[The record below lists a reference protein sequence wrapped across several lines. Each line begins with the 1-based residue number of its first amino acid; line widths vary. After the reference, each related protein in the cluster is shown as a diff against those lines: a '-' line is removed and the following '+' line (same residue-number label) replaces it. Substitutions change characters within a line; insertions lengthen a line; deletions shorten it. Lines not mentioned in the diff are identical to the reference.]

1 LKNTKADIEEPVLID
16 EGVEIKGQ
24 IQISLHLCRKLNLP
38 IYPEELRAQIDLF
51 VGDFPHYNIAALN
64 NYLTF
69 RTFMLGHVVTL
80 ADYVVWAAINENI
93 NNKLFRLARWSE
105 TIKAD
110 PFVKRYISQNT
121 QKQVKP
127 DEKVAKV
134 SPIQVCT
141 RFAPEPSGYLHVGH
155 AKAALASEGFAR
167 ANKGKFI
174 LRFDDTNPKNESEEF
189 EKIIAEDVAL
199 LDLHPDAVEHTS
211 DYIPRIID
219 VLVDCLKRGLA
230 YIDDTPQEQMSKE
243 RLELIPSKHR
253 DDTVEQNLKA
263 WEEMLQRTEYGLKC
277 VVRAKIDYKNENG
290 CLRDPVIARHIE
302 NGYHPKTGTKYPVF
316 PVYDFACPIVD
327 SDAGVTHAMRSWE
340 YTDRDHLYRW
350 FVEKIGLRNVKI
362 VSFSRLAFTQT
373 VLGKRHLR
381 RLVACGKACG
391 WDDPRFPTV
400 RGMRRRGLLPQT
412 IRMFCEMQGAS
423 RNQNLHGWDKIWSM
437 NRSVIEPIIPRVL
450 SVGIDTH
457 VPMTVADVSSGV
469 ITYDVSQKK
478 KDLGVK
484 NVPIGPNIW
493 IEQEDSQM
501 LQEGV
506 KVTLFHWC
514 NVIVDKIVK
523 EDGVV
528 KSVEAHYIPDQDYKT
543 TKKIN
548 WIVPDGAVKIT
559 MREWNFLLKKDALEE
574 NEDIVDAVTEIPNA
588 DTVLLCEP
596 FMATFGKGQIV
607 QLERRAEI
615 IIDEVENNQPSI
627 TFLIPTG
634 AEKPIGLQT
643 KIQLFKHTE

>member
-1 LKNTKADIEEPVLID
+1 
-16 EGVEIKGQ
+16 
-24 IQISLHLCRKLNLP
+24 
-38 IYPEELRAQIDLF
+38 
-51 VGDFPHYNIAALN
+51 
-64 NYLTF
+64 
-69 RTFMLGHVVTL
+69 
-80 ADYVVWAAINENI
+80 
-93 NNKLFRLARWSE
+93 
-105 TIKAD
+105 
-110 PFVKRYISQNT
+110 
-121 QKQVKP
+121 
-127 DEKVAKV
+127 
-134 SPIQVCT
+134 
-141 RFAPEPSGYLHVGH
+141 
-155 AKAALASEGFAR
+155 
-167 ANKGKFI
+167 
-174 LRFDDTNPKNESEEF
+174 
-189 EKIIAEDVAL
+189 
-199 LDLHPDAVEHTS
+199 
-211 DYIPRIID
+211 
-219 VLVDCLKRGLA
+219 
-230 YIDDTPQEQMSKE
+230 
-243 RLELIPSKHR
+243 
-253 DDTVEQNLKA
+253 
-263 WEEMLQRTEYGLKC
+263 
-277 VVRAKIDYKNENG
+277 
-290 CLRDPVIARHIE
+290 
-302 NGYHPKTGTKYPVF
+302 
-316 PVYDFACPIVD
+316 
-327 SDAGVTHAMRSWE
+327 
-340 YTDRDHLYRW
+340 
-350 FVEKIGLRNVKI
+350 
-362 VSFSRLAFTQT
+362 
-373 VLGKRHLR
+373 
-381 RLVACGKACG
+381 
-391 WDDPRFPTV
+391 
-400 RGMRRRGLLPQT
+400 
-412 IRMFCEMQGAS
+412 
-423 RNQNLHGWDKIWSM
+423 M

-457 VPMTVADVSSGV
+457 VPMTVAGVSSGV